1 LITFKFI
8 PEEWGIISITTEK
21 LKRNSYAIRVK
32 ELVIITVKD
41 SGSGIDTEI
50 LPRLFT
56 KFSSKSFQGKD
67 WVIYLQKNN
76 SSSWWRIW
84 AENEKDR
91 NGSIYYFLH

>member
-41 SGSGIDTEI
+41 SGSGFDTEI

-56 KFSSKSFQGKD
+56 KFSSKTFQGKD
-67 WVIYLQKNN
+67 WNYIFAK
-76 SSSWWRIW
+76 
-84 AENEKDR
+84 K
-91 NGSIYYFLH
+91 